1 METQTKRKIELFTAG
16 CTVCEPVV
24 EMVKSMACSDCD
36 VVIYD
41 ISKPCDTKEC
51 LEKVK
56 TYGIKALPA
65 IAVNG
70 KLLSC
75 CQNKGISAE
84 ELRNAGLGQPVLN

>member
-1 METQTKRKIELFTAG
+1 MQNQNKRKIELFTAG

-24 EMVKSMACSDCD
+24 EMVKSMACSSCD
-36 VVIYD
+36 VVIYNL
-41 ISKPCDTKEC
+41 SQPCDTKEC

-56 TYGIKALPA
+56 AYGIKALPA

-75 CQNKGISAE
+75 CQNKGISVE
-84 ELRNAGLGQPVLN
+84 ELKNAGIGEVVLN

>member
-1 METQTKRKIELFTAG
+1 MKRTIEVFTAG
-16 CTVCEPVV
+16 CSVCQPTVEL
-24 EMVKSMACSDCD
+24 VKNMACTSCE
-36 VVIYD
+36 VIVYD
-41 ISKPCDTKEC
+41 LSNTCETKEC

-56 TYGIKALPA
+56 TYAIKALPA

-75 CQNKGISAE
+75 CQNKGISTE